1 MCVNNYTR
9 THIDIY
15 IYIYIYTNRDL
26 MECTSRRIYNYI
38 LLYIVA
44 MYTSSVHIH
53 LIMHT
58 GIVCVYIYIYVSWF
72 GMFVCWEFFWLK
84 SNFSFEMCF
93 SSSSFTMAS
102 LMRGDSAL
110 APRPSTPRSEA
121 GREVKK
127 KPLMILLARWAPTSY
142 IRMEL

>member
-1 MCVNNYTR
+1 MCILYHRVPIYIIMCIYIYTRDYICMCVNNYTR
-9 THIDIY
+9 THID

-58 GIVCVYIYIYVSWF
+58 GIVCVYIYIYVS
-72 GMFVCWEFFWLK
+72 
-84 SNFSFEMCF
+84 
-93 SSSSFTMAS
+93 
-102 LMRGDSAL
+102 
-110 APRPSTPRSEA
+110 
-121 GREVKK
+121 
-127 KPLMILLARWAPTSY
+127 
-142 IRMEL
+142 